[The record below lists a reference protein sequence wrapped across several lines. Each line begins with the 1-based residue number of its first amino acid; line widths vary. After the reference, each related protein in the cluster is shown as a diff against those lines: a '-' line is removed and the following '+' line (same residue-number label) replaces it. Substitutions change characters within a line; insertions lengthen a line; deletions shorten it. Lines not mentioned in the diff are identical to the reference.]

1 MPYIFWDVLKFMIL
15 TKSLKKHM
23 FFTIIDKFYSFW
35 KQINILSFVNALL
48 IINDIY
54 IMNMY
59 AYSFSGTISA
69 TVW

>member
-1 MPYIFWDVLKFMIL
+1 MSYIFLDALKFMIL